1 MDDEFIGRF
10 VLIWNLIFL
19 LITNSTRYW
28 LGSMHESVEFQILSG
43 IKVSYDNVFYPI
55 FARVIGLIC
64 GIALI
69 CITGML

>member
-1 MDDEFIGRF
+1 MDDVFIGRF